1 MDYKAE
7 IKVSE
12 DPENI
17 QKCLEPE
24 KVERERSK
32 LSLEKSDGILTI
44 KIEAKD
50 AVAFRATI
58 NTVTQAM
65 AVYSKSKRIQ

>member
-1 MDYKAE
+1 MNYKAE

-32 LSLEKSDGILTI
+32 LSLENKEGILTI

-50 AVAFRATI
+50 AVAFRATM
-58 NTVTQAM
+58 NTVIQIM
-65 AVYSKSKRIQ
+65 AVYSKSKEIK